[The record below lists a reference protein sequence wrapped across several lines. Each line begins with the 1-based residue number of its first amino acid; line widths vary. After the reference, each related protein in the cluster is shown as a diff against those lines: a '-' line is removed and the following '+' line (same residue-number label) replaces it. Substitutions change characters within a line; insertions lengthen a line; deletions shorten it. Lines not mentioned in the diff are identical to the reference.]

1 MANMAA
7 TELAGQKAAHAATA
21 RINRQVASR
30 VGWTSGGLGV
40 ISIRHCGQVID
51 GDLPGTNL
59 LERRRPAIRTAL
71 LATAVTKHR
80 DLHPDLLDEKLLH
93 DAPGEPEQLLDVE

>member
-1 MANMAA
+1 M
-7 TELAGQKAAHAATA
+7 
-21 RINRQVASR
+21 
-30 VGWTSGGLGV
+30 
-40 ISIRHCGQVID
+40 SIRHCGQVID

-80 DLHPDLLDEKLLH
+80 DLHADLFHQNLIH

>member
-21 RINRQVASR
+21 RISRQVASR
-30 VGWTSGGLGV
+30 VGWISGGLGV
-40 ISIRHCGQVID
+40 MSIRHCGQVID

-59 LERRRPAIRTAL
+59 FERRRPAIRTARFV
-71 LATAVTKHR
+71 TAITTHR
-80 DLHPDLLDEKLLH
+80 DLHPDLFHQNLIH
-93 DAPGEPEQLLDVE
+93 VAPGEPEQLLDVE